1 MRQVYKNMGVKITTP
16 KKFLTD
22 MDYALNLQLIKDRNQ
37 KAEIEVELSRLVLI
51 RASPAKL

>member
-1 MRQVYKNMGVKITTP
+1 MGMKITTP

-22 MDYALNLQLIKDRNQ
+22 MDYGLNLQLIKDRNQ
-37 KAEIEVELSRLVLI
+37 KAKIEVELIRLVLI